1 MIRGDFAKKAKVAKP
16 QRRFWAQGK
25 KSKTTLCKIY
35 VQHCN
40 VLECCD
46 VLEREVKKVVQHIF
60 DFMKKTLQAFPNLVT
75 KEEVRRKVMV
85 DPFVIKLVSNFG
97 IIFFNAITK
106 RNLMTRLVQYFQKLK
121 GLTLQPS

>member
-1 MIRGDFAKKAKVAKP
+1 M
-16 QRRFWAQGK
+16 
-25 KSKTTLCKIY
+25 
-35 VQHCN
+35 
-40 VLECCD
+40 LECCD

-106 RNLMTRLVQYFQKLK
+106 RNLMTRLVQHFQKLK